1 MVMGIKART
10 SNSNSNNNS
19 SNNSASAAN
28 SKDLAGNSKIKSHSV
43 ENLMDPTS
51 SVLGLKSANSET
63 LLNYNNYARR
73 RLSGTTSELNVNR
86 IGTSEKVKVFETLEG
101 VTSLPVELTKGLSK
115 GQVKPNRDK
124 IRAILSMSSVIE
136 LQRHLLTT
144 VMENEVRFLIIN
156 FYPVVHFKIP
166 YITSD
171 LGPFLSP
178 YITFESN
185 IRAQIYTGSKLDPA
199 CAK

>member
-1 MVMGIKART
+1 MGIKART
-10 SNSNSNNNS
+10 SNSNSNN
-19 SNNSASAAN
+19 
-28 SKDLAGNSKIKSHSV
+28 SKDLTGNTNSKIKSHSV

-63 LLNYNNYARR
+63 LLNYPNYARR

-101 VTSLPVELTKGLSK
+101 VTSLPVELTKGLK

-144 VMENEVRFLIIN
+144 VMENEVRFLI
-156 FYPVVHFKIP
+156 
-166 YITSD
+166 
-171 LGPFLSP
+171 
-178 YITFESN
+178 
-185 IRAQIYTGSKLDPA
+185 
-199 CAK
+199 